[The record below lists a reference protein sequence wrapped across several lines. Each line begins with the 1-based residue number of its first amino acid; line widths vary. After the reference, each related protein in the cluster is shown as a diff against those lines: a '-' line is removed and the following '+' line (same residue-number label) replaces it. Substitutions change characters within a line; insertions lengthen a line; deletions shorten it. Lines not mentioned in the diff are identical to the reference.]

1 MSVFSTIRLRL
12 AISAPKA
19 LVVLLFVSS
28 CSLMLDTSK
37 VQCSED
43 SDCGEHG
50 SDLSCVDHVCVKP
63 TVSSPWA
70 CLGNVAW
77 PGGTSAKVTL
87 ALPVVDVITS
97 AFPQDLQVRACSK
110 LNVDCVKPLS
120 ATVDVLSTPGL
131 LKVALDSGFDGY
143 LELTSPT
150 ITPALFFVVK
160 PVRED
165 STLTSAIPVVS
176 PQGFQGIAQ
185 AIGTTLDLTNMGHIY
200 ALASDCNGA
209 PAAGVRFEIDRQS
222 AQTAAYYMINNT
234 PVSSAPATDSSGAG
248 GFLNLPDGFLKLTAY
263 VSATGARIGEAGLT
277 VRKGAVSYPRVIPT
291 PN

>member
-1 MSVFSTIRLRL
+1 MPVLLTISLRL

-19 LVVLLFVSS
+19 LVVLLFMSS
-28 CSLMLDTSK
+28 CSLMLDASK

-43 SDCGEHG
+43 SDCVEHG

-70 CLGNVAW
+70 CLGDVAW
-77 PGGTSAKVTL
+77 PGGTSAKVSL

-110 LNVDCVKPLS
+110 LDVYCTDPLN
-120 ATVDVLSTPGL
+120 ATVDVSSTPGL

-150 ITPALFFVVK
+150 ITPALFFVVE
-160 PVRED
+160 PVRKD
-165 STLTSAIPVVS
+165 TTLTSALPVVS
-176 PQGFQGIAQ
+176 PQGFEGIAQ
-185 AIGTTLDLTNMGHIY
+185 AIGTTLDLTSMGHVY
-200 ALASDCNGA
+200 ALASDCTGTA
-209 PAAGVRFEIDRQS
+209 AAGVRFEIDKES

-248 GFLNLPDGFLKLTAY
+248 GFLNLPTGFLKLTGY
-263 VSATGARIGEAGLT
+263 VSATGARIGVAGFL